1 MSDPSSSSSPQQ
13 NDQSNALAPLP
24 GSSKR
29 PVYKAETTGSYWGDV
44 KAAALRLSPDDF
56 SHIGEMP
63 CARSSLLNGIA
74 AGAGVGIVR
83 GIGAGP
89 FVASNWAVGTF
100 MLISIGTWCV
110 RYLFD
115 RVGSFSVLYS
125 QDGVSAE
132 PQ

>member
-1 MSDPSSSSSPQQ
+1 
-13 NDQSNALAPLP
+13 
-24 GSSKR
+24 SSKR

-44 KAAALRLSPDDF
+44 KAAASRLSPDDF

-100 MLISIGTWCV
+100 MLISIGTWTVCQRNRNEERRRIQQV
-110 RYLFD
+110 IEEMPRRY
-115 RVGSFSVLYS
+115 VVKKEG
-125 QDGVSAE
+125 E
-132 PQ
+132 